1 MKGQWGLI
9 VGIIV
14 VLVIAIFAVIN
25 VDTVEVN
32 YMFGQ
37 AEWPLVL
44 IIIGSVLMG
53 GIIVGSVGMFKIHQ
67 QTKEIKKLEAKLQSA
82 EISHNENTETVDDTE
97 NEKVVTGKRADRNKK

>member
-32 YMFGQ
+32 YMFGR

-67 QTKEIKKLEAKLQSA
+67 QTKEIKKLKAKVQSA
-82 EISHNENTETVDDTE
+82 EISHDENTEYVDDTKK
-97 NEKVVTGKRADRNKK
+97 EKAVTGKRSDRNKK